1 MGCMLKKAMRRSLTA
16 GRARSRDM
24 FNFSGVWDEQ
34 MKHRLVC
41 FLLTLFFIML
51 GYFAAMS
58 SGLVPQIRF
67 FL

>member
-1 MGCMLKKAMRRSLTA
+1 
-16 GRARSRDM
+16 M
-24 FNFSGVWDEQ
+24 FNFSGVWDEN

-41 FLLTLFFIML
+41 FLMTVFFIML

-58 SGLVPQIRF
+58 SGVVPQIRF

>member
-1 MGCMLKKAMRRSLTA
+1 MCRLKD
-16 GRARSRDM
+16 GRIKEIDM
-24 FNFSGVWDEQ
+24 FNFSGVWDEK

-51 GYFAAMS
+51 GYFAAFS
-58 SGLVPQIRF
+58 SGLIPSIRF